1 MILVTEIKR
10 ILKRQSNSKN
20 LPSLRYKDRRIALIV
35 RRCYPMQLGPENM
48 YIICVKSKLEIIT
61 PKAKIFKIWK
71 NCLNLSEKIG

>member
-20 LPSLRYKDRRIALIV
+20 LPSLRYKDLRIALIV
-35 RRCYPMQLGPENM
+35 GRCYPMQLGPENM

-71 NCLNLSEKIG
+71 YCLNLSEKIG